1 MVKEDGENDDKV
13 TGCRG
18 GRIVEEEDGRT
29 KMRRTRTR
37 WTSMRRHTRRRMEET
52 YNEEEE
58 EDIK

>member
-1 MVKEDGENDDKV
+1 M

-37 WTSMRRHTRRRMEET
+37 WTSMRRRTRRRMEET
-52 YNEEEE
+52 YHEEEEE

>member
-1 MVKEDGENDDKV
+1 V